1 MMNRFKK
8 KKEPSLIEELKELEL
23 LDEGEM
29 VDIPD
34 LELEDLIEENRLSVI
49 VRCLNPHAHKVGGL
63 VKALPPIWGL
73 EDRTQGRIVG
83 EDKVQ
88 FSFRSDTDLQYVLN
102 KGPWFVNGWIVV
114 LDQWSPNPPEDY
126 LKKIT
131 FWVRVRGLPIQM
143 LMKEVIDTLLGPLGE
158 VEKEELH
165 AKNSNSIEYV
175 RAMVTVNSDEP
186 LQFRR
191 IARLKSGATYP
202 TELEYE
208 KLLKKLKEKESLAKE
223 RLSKAPSKEGGSRS
237 IQPSRSAQVS
247 ISRRSGK
254 EKEQLQEE
262 KRRGKRVISTP
273 QLVWQPKKGR
283 GGTKKTRSTEE
294 SIDNTRSSG
303 GTSGN
308 KSATERLGRKEQGV
322 EPTEA
327 DSVFNRLGG
336 FEKEWGSKGSRGSR
350 ADHTSSQ
357 DLRVKLS
364 GTSSGE
370 RHDGKSSK
378 GSRSPPSV
386 FERLGSLRFST
397 PVSTRTVED
406 SQPSKRRRQNN
417 SDDRLSKK
425 ARKNSTEKDQLGPS
439 TGDDERCI

>member
-1 MMNRFKK
+1 M
-8 KKEPSLIEELKELEL
+8 EELKELEL

-29 VDIPD
+29 VDIPE

-63 VKALPPIWGL
+63 IKALPPIWGL

-114 LDQWSPNPPEDY
+114 LDQWSPNPSEDY

-143 LMKEVIDTLLGPLGE
+143 LKKEVIDTLLGPLGE
-158 VEKEELH
+158 VDKVELH

-175 RAMVTVNSDEP
+175 RAMITVNSDEP

-208 KLLKKLKEKESLAKE
+208 KLLKEKESLAKE
-223 RLSKAPSKEGGSRS
+223 RLSKGPSKEGGSRS
-237 IQPSRSAQVS
+237 SQPARSTQAS
-247 ISRRSGK
+247 LSRRSGK

-262 KRRGKRVISTP
+262 KRRGKRVSSTP
-273 QLVWQPKKGR
+273 QLVWQPIKGK
-283 GGTKKTRSTEE
+283 GGTEKTRSTEE
-294 SIDNTRSSG
+294 SIANTRSSG

-322 EPTEA
+322 EPAEA

-350 ADHTSSQ
+350 ADNTSSQ
-357 DLRVKLS
+357 DLRLKLS

-370 RHDGKSSK
+370 RHDEPWKTH
-378 GSRSPPSV
+378 SPQREGDRTAV
-386 FERLGSLRFST
+386 VRDNLRRLGRLQQKRIRWVHRFFN
-397 PVSTRTVED
+397 D
-406 SQPSKRRRQNN
+406 W
-417 SDDRLSKK
+417 
-425 ARKNSTEKDQLGPS
+425 G
-439 TGDDERCI
+439 

>member
-1 MMNRFKK
+1 MGSEAGLREEKKK
-8 KKEPSLIEELKELEL
+8 KKEPNL
-23 LDEGEM
+23 
-29 VDIPD
+29 
-34 LELEDLIEENRLSVI
+34 R
-49 VRCLNPHAHKVGGL
+49 
-63 VKALPPIWGL
+63 
-73 EDRTQGRIVG
+73 
-83 EDKVQ
+83 
-88 FSFRSDTDLQYVLN
+88 
-102 KGPWFVNGWIVV
+102 
-114 LDQWSPNPPEDY
+114 
-126 LKKIT
+126 
-131 FWVRVRGLPIQM
+131 
-143 LMKEVIDTLLGPLGE
+143 
-158 VEKEELH
+158 
-165 AKNSNSIEYV
+165 
-175 RAMVTVNSDEP
+175 
-186 LQFRR
+186 
-191 IARLKSGATYP
+191 
-202 TELEYE
+202 
-208 KLLKKLKEKESLAKE
+208 KKLKEKESLAKE

-247 ISRRSGK
+247 ISRRSRK

-283 GGTKKTRSTEE
+283 GGAKKTRSTEE
-294 SIDNTRSSG
+294 SIANTRSSG

-406 SQPSKRRRQNN
+406 SQPSKRRRQNS

-439 TGDDERCI
+439 SVRLVPGQNRETLSSDMRVSELICENGRDWDVGKIERLAGNVKWVRYSLREIASKGRRECMGQWRIDVSEELGRYVATERTNFGSSSVAT